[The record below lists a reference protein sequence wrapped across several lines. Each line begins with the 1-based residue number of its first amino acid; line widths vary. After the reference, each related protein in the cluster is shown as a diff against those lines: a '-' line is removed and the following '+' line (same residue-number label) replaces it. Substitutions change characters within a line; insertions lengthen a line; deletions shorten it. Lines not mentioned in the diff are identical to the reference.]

1 MSKLKRFALCAML
14 TLVMLFGSLTA
25 AAAEGNVSY
34 SGDAGKFVFQPGSE
48 HSVTDLFPDFKGVM
62 PGDTLTQ
69 SIFVRNNASDKV
81 RIKVY
86 LRALGAH
93 KHYSQTAY
101 EKSVEFLS
109 QLTLSVS
116 AAKSELFNAP
126 ADQKGQLSDWVLLGE
141 FGPGG
146 EAELTVTLNVPVTL
160 DNEFMNAVGYLDW
173 QFMVEEF
180 PADQP
185 DDPSKPHDP
194 SKPQDPDKPYDPN
207 DPARP
212 DDPSK
217 PADPDQPGEPGKP
230 GDSEKPGK
238 PGKPGKP
245 NAPHTGDT
253 VNVGLLAGLFLG
265 SGLLLVIL
273 LLLLKKK
280 KKTEE

>member
-1 MSKLKRFALCAML
+1 MSRLKRFARCAML
-14 TLVMLFGSLTA
+14 VFLMLFGSLTA
-25 AAAEGNVSY
+25 AAADGNVSY

-69 SIFVRNNASDKV
+69 NILVRNKASEKV
-81 RIKVY
+81 RVKIY

-93 KHYSQTAY
+93 EHDSRTAY

-116 AAKSELFNAP
+116 AAKSELFSAP

-146 EAELTVTLNVPVTL
+146 EAELTVTLHVPTTL
-160 DNEFMNAVGYLDW
+160 DNAFMNAVGYLDW

-180 PADQP
+180 PADLP

-207 DPARP
+207 DPG
-212 DDPSK
+212 K

-238 PGKPGKP
+238 P
-245 NAPHTGDT
+245 NVPHTGDD

-280 KKTEE
+280 KKSEE